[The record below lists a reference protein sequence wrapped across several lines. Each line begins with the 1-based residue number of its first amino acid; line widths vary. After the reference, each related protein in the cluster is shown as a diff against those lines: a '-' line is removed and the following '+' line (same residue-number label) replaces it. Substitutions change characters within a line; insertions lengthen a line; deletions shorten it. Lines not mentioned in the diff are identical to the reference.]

1 MRTRTER
8 IQKILSQA
16 GIASRRAAEDLIREG
31 RVRLNGK
38 VISELGTKADPTRD
52 KITVDGRAAL
62 PRKLAYV
69 AYHKPAGIVSTM
81 SDPEGR
87 PAIGDVVRNLRA
99 RLFPVGRL
107 DFESSGLVLLTN
119 DGDLAQQLTHPRFQ
133 IPKVYR
139 VKVRGRPEESAV
151 ERLRRGVRL
160 EDGVTAPAEVVV
172 ESILPSK
179 SRLRII
185 LREGRQRQVRRMC
198 EAVGHPVERLSR
210 IAIGP
215 LKLGALRVGETREL
229 TPREVLALRH
239 AVSGHGDTGDAA
251 THAARP
257 KRGARPLRPV
267 SREGRAPSRTTRANA
282 RSSRPRRD

>member
-1 MRTRTER
+1 
-8 IQKILSQA
+8 
-16 GIASRRAAEDLIREG
+16 
-31 RVRLNGK
+31 
-38 VISELGTKADPTRD
+38 VISELGTKADPSKD

-62 PRKLAYV
+62 PRKLSYV
-69 AYHKPAGIVSTM
+69 AYHKPVGVVSTM

-87 PAIGDVVRNLRA
+87 PAIGDLLRDLRA

-139 VKVRGRPEESAV
+139 VKVRGRPEQNAL
-151 ERLRRGVRL
+151 ERLRNGVRL
-160 EDGVTAPAEVVV
+160 EDGVSAPAEVSV
-172 ESILPSK
+172 ESVLPSK
-179 SRLRII
+179 ARLRIV

-215 LKLGALRVGETREL
+215 LRLGSLPIGQTREL

-239 AVSGHGDTGDAA
+239 AVSARGIADAA
-251 THAARP
+251 TQAARP
-257 KRGARPLRPV
+257 PRPQRAIRRRDP
-267 SREGRAPSRTTRANA
+267 APSRTARASA
-282 RSSRPRRD
+282 RSSRPRQG

>member
-1 MRTRTER
+1 M
-8 IQKILSQA
+8 
-16 GIASRRAAEDLIREG
+16 ASRRAAEDLIREG

-215 LKLGALRVGETREL
+215 LKLGALRVGETRDL

-251 THAARP
+251 AHAARP
-257 KRGARPLRPV
+257 KRSARPLRPV
-267 SREGRAPSRTTRANA
+267 SREGRAPSRTARANA

>member
-1 MRTRTER
+1 VV
-8 IQKILSQA
+8 Q
-16 GIASRRAAEDLIREG
+16 
-31 RVRLNGK
+31 
-38 VISELGTKADPTRD
+38 ELGTKADPTKDR
-52 KITVDGRAAL
+52 ITVDGRAAL
-62 PRKLAYV
+62 PRKLHYV
-69 AYHKPAGIVSTM
+69 AYNKPVGVVSTM

-87 PAIGDVVRNLRA
+87 PAIGDVVRRLKD

-139 VKVRGRPEESAV
+139 VKVRGRPEEIAID
-151 ERLRRGVRL
+151 RLRRGVRL
-160 EDGVTAPAEVVV
+160 DDGMTAPAEVMV
-172 ESILPSK
+172 ESVLPSK
-179 SRLRII
+179 ARLRMT

-215 LKLGALRVGETREL
+215 LRLGALPVGQTREL

-239 AVSGHGDTGDAA
+239 AVGGFGAA
-251 THAARP
+251 GAAEAPRP
-257 KRGARPLRPV
+257 RVALRRAGPAPRRTARA
-267 SREGRAPSRTTRANA
+267 SA
-282 RSSRPRRD
+282 RSSPRKPR